1 MATLSQ
7 IFIYPVKS
15 CAGIEV
21 SEAVVTSRG
30 LQFDRHWMVIDEN
43 GLFVTQR
50 EEPRMSQ
57 ILLSIS
63 KPGFEASFGSS
74 RVYLDP
80 LESGPPQTVRVW
92 NDEVNATVCRGEV
105 NDWFSDILN
114 RSVRVVKM
122 AEDARRLVDQ
132 RFGNKNDVVSF
143 ADGFPFLLL
152 SQASIDELKRRL
164 SQAGDVLRF
173 RPNLVIN
180 GVSAHAEDEMDEFQ
194 IGGIRFRC
202 AKPCARCVIPT
213 IDPTSSKKDP
223 EINKVL
229 SQYRKFDGKILFG
242 QNLVHLGSGTLQTGA
257 KIEF

>member
-21 SEAVVTSRG
+21 PEAVVTSRG

-57 ILLSIS
+57 ILLSIL

-80 LESGPPQTVRVW
+80 LESGPSQVVRVW
-92 NDEVNATVCRGEV
+92 NDDVKATVCRREV
-105 NDWFSDILN
+105 NDWFSGVLN
-114 RSVRVVKM
+114 RPVRVVKM
-122 AEDARRLVDQ
+122 SEDARRLVDQ
-132 RFGNKNDVVSF
+132 KFANKNDVVSF

-152 SQASIDELKRRL
+152 SQASIDELKSRL

-173 RPNLVIN
+173 RPNLVIS
-180 GVSAHAEDEMDEFQ
+180 GVSAHAEDGMDEFM
-194 IGGIRFRC
+194 ISGIRFRC

-213 IDPTSSKKDP
+213 IDPASGKKDP

-229 SQYRKFDGKILFG
+229 SKYRKFDGKILFG

-257 KIEF
+257 KIEL